1 MEVSDTDRAI
11 LIALCRPYI
20 ESRKFPLPATDQQI
34 REELGQQ
41 DIDLDDEALRQR
53 LRELFTE
60 FGADGVAPGQRRNE
74 LVERVYASGVL
85 APWGPGEVPARRWH
99 ERLRTRAGKI
109 GAPRLAAGAG
119 AVAVLVVVAALV
131 VPKPAPGT
139 GLIDAAAGAD
149 IGNIDPGLADTAAG
163 TVRYCTGDDVAN
175 GQHKT
180 AVRDFNQTY
189 GPYRQGRAQRARP
202 VGRSGL
208 RAIQQLA
215 ARSVGC
221 VRRPLLRRHV
231 DGGLRSPGWLH
242 ELSSY
247 IAPNKAQ
254 YVPPMLQAATVE
266 ERQWGVPK
274 QADAGLLFYRK
285 DLVDD
290 PPCSWQDL
298 YRDAAAGRGKLL
310 RYQGRAYEGLT
321 VNFLEMAYAAGAK
334 DIVTPAGKAN
344 LNQQAEQDALNLM
357 IAGIQRHA
365 APREVVLQQEEHNIR
380 AFAKGKAIYMRNWP
394 HAYARVLKC
403 NPRLKGKIGVARLPG
418 VEGRRVCERARRPHR
433 RDLRVLEE
441 PRGGAEARRLPDVE
455 LDHRARRGP
464 VRARARAHGA
474 LGRPS
479 GSEGAACLPGA
490 EGRGLRRQ
498 AAPVG
503 ERLPELLERHL
514 HEHQPSA
521 YPGDLAGRRAR
532 RCRRPHPADP
542 RRGPLSSGGTLV
554 SPRPGARRRP
564 RPDGRPPRAGSRAPR
579 RTSLAADSPDRLKP

>member
-85 APWGPGEVPARRWH
+85 APWGPGEAPARRWH
-99 ERLRTRAGKI
+99 ERLRTHAGKI

-131 VPKPAPGT
+131 VPKPAPDPGS
-139 GLIDAAAGAD
+139 IDAAAGAD

-189 GPYRQGRAQRARP
+189 GATVRAELSELGQSADQVYEQFSSLQRD
-202 VGRSGL
+202 RSGACDVL
-208 RAIQQLA
+208 YSDVTWTADF
-215 ARSVGC
+215 ARQ
-221 VRRPLLRRHV
+221 
-231 DGGLRSPGWLH
+231 GWLH

-290 PPCSWQDL
+290 PPRSWQDL

-321 VNFLEMAYAAGAK
+321 VNFLEMAYAAGAE
-334 DIVTPAGKAN
+334 DIVTAAGKAN

-394 HAYARVLKC
+394 YAYARVLKR

-418 VEGRRVCERARRPHR
+418 WK
-433 RDLRVLEE
+433 
-441 PRGGAEARRLPDVE
+441 GGASASVLGGHIVVISAYSKNPGAALKLAGYLTSSSIIERDAVRFGLAPALTALWDDPAVAKALPAFQALKAAVFGARL
-455 LDHRARRGP
+455 
-464 VRARARAHGA
+464 
-474 LGRPS
+474 RPS
-479 GSEGAACLPGA
+479 VSDYQSFSSAIYTNINRALTRETSPGVALDAADDRIQQTLD
-490 EGRGLRRQ
+490 
-498 AAPVG
+498 AAP
-503 ERLPELLERHL
+503 
-514 HEHQPSA
+514 
-521 YPGDLAGRRAR
+521 
-532 RCRRPHPADP
+532 
-542 RRGPLSSGGTLV
+542 
-554 SPRPGARRRP
+554 
-564 RPDGRPPRAGSRAPR
+564 
-579 RTSLAADSPDRLKP
+579 